1 MSHYPAKDVISPKN
15 KWELKSVLYDAGS
28 GRFAIASG
36 YWKGRSAIGIRWN
49 GSHNEGLGLGTPN
62 SFGRPIWFILPEEL
76 TPVIL
81 ASLENE
87 DIWNS
92 EFKNLDSVKTT
103 LEDLAEGENQELY
116 WLPKATKKKQDKV
129 FFCHA
134 LVLGGGD
141 KPPLAR
147 FMDLVAK
154 VHKNCRGKIK
164 EVIVTDPY
172 VLSDV
177 GETGSTSG
185 YNNLCLYLKTLG
197 IMPDDKFKLTIT
209 PSPKMGGNSLPIF
222 ERKIKSNYPNLSLCR
237 FSPTLTFHDRIYL
250 VRRNK
255 SQIKGVFGPSLNGLN
270 ASDFVLM
277 GEVKSESLSQLSKLF
292 G

>member
-1 MSHYPAKDVISPKN
+1 MSHYPAKNVISPKN
-15 KWELKSVLYDAGS
+15 KWVLKSVLYDAGS
-28 GRFAIASG
+28 GRIAIASG

-49 GSHNEGLGLGTPN
+49 GSHNEGLGKPN
-62 SFGRPIWFILPEEL
+62 SFGRPTWFILPEEL
-76 TPVIL
+76 TPIII

-92 EFKNLDSVKTT
+92 EFKNLDSVKTA
-103 LEDLAEGENQELY
+103 LEALAAGENQELS
-116 WLPKATKKKQDKV
+116 WLPKASKKRQDKV

-147 FMDLVAK
+147 FIDLVLK
-154 VHKNCRGKIK
+154 VHKNAKGKVK

-197 IMPDDKFKLTIT
+197 IMPNDKFKLTIT
-209 PSPKMGGNSLPIF
+209 PSPKMGGNSL
-222 ERKIKSNYPNLSLCR
+222 
-237 FSPTLTFHDRIYL
+237 
-250 VRRNK
+250 
-255 SQIKGVFGPSLNGLN
+255 
-270 ASDFVLM
+270 
-277 GEVKSESLSQLSKLF
+277 
-292 G
+292 